1 MYAKMGIT
9 TVDEVLKLI
18 EMVADERS
26 INQPDNN
33 EAIEQEL
40 AQVVEEQIANE
51 TSSDE
56 TPESSG
62 FSFELE
68 PVEPPPGGD
77 SGTI

>member
-26 INQPDNN
+26 VNQLDSN
-33 EAIEQEL
+33 ESIEQEL
-40 AQVVEEQIANE
+40 AQVVEEQIANQPL
-51 TSSDE
+51 SNE
-56 TPESSG
+56 TPEKSG

-68 PVEPPPGGD
+68 PTNQTPGGD
-77 SGTI
+77 GGTI